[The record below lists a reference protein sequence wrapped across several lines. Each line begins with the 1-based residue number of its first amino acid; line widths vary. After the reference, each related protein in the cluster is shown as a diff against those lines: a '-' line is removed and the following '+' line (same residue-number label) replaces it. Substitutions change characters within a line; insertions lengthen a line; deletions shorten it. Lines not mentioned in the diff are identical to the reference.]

1 MNEQVNKNPKI
12 VYIYVRISR
21 DEDRKNYGSIE
32 TQIDILKDYAE
43 QQGWMI
49 TRTFIDDNIS
59 GYLAIE
65 DRPAFNELYNLVN
78 NSKEKPIVLMK
89 DLSRLSRNN
98 GIAQMILN
106 KWKVED
112 VELILVKQ
120 RGSIFNLL
128 KDDDDIVGIETWF
141 NERYVKDTS
150 RKVRDSLNNKMK
162 AGTIIQGPKYGYIK
176 GKAGEL
182 TINEEVR
189 GAVQTIFIEFD
200 LYEQG
205 YGMTAIAMKLNNE
218 YDFKNPSIVEAERFK
233 ETRGRDIQR
242 NIREYWETDM
252 ISKILRDETYIGV
265 LVTHKKE
272 VQGIHGKKVKI
283 LPKEENYRFENHHE
297 AIIEKEQFDRVQN
310 ILKQRSENTSFYKKG
325 KNYYIF
331 GGLVK
336 CGDCGASAT
345 GYMRNGKKYYE
356 CLNYSKYRKLRCTYH
371 TIDEQYILEN
381 FKLFLRIVRE
391 EYKDFLKGINL
402 EKVKRKSQN
411 NQEKLKIKLDRIK
424 QEYRQ
429 MQTQKIKEMI
439 KVKTEEER
447 NIIEETYSTMSQ
459 YKLNEIIGIT
469 ETLKNMEN
477 QTEKESVKAVKQAID
492 YFDEIIKSEIPSKE
506 VLTQILDKI
515 IIYRNNNL
523 EFRLKINFD
532 KLI

>member
-1 MNEQVNKNPKI
+1 MSKQVNKVTKA

-32 TQIDILKDYAE
+32 TQIDILKDYAK
-43 QQGWMI
+43 QQGWTI
-49 TRTFIDDNIS
+49 TKTFIDDNIS

-65 DRPAFNELYNLVN
+65 DRPAFNELYNIVN
-78 NSKEKPIVLMK
+78 DSKEKPIVLMK

-106 KWKVED
+106 KWKIEE

-150 RKVRDSLNNKMK
+150 RKVRDSLKNKMK
-162 AGTIIQGPKYGYIK
+162 SGTIIQGPKYGYIK
-176 GKAGEL
+176 EKAGKL
-182 TINEEVR
+182 IINEEVR
-189 GAVQTIFIEFD
+189 EAVQTIFN

-205 YGMTAIAMKLNNE
+205 YGMTAIAMKLNKE
-218 YDFKNPSIVEAERFK
+218 YDFKNPSVIEAERFK
-233 ETRGRDIQR
+233 KARGRDIQR

-272 VQGIHGKKVKI
+272 VQGIHGKKVKT

-297 AIIEKEQFDRVQN
+297 AIIDKEQFDRVQN
-310 ILKQRSENTSFYKKG
+310 ILKQRAESTSLYKKG
-325 KNYYIF
+325 KNYYTF
-331 GGLVK
+331 GGFVK

-345 GYMRNGKKYYE
+345 GYMRNGKKCYQ
-356 CLNYSKYRKLRCTYH
+356 CLNYSKYRKLKCTYH
-371 TIDEQYILEN
+371 TIEEQYILEN
-381 FKLFLRIVRE
+381 FKQFLKIVRV
-391 EYKDFLKGINL
+391 EYKELLKGIRIDN
-402 EKVKRKSQN
+402 VKRNSQN
-411 NQEKLKIKLDRIK
+411 NQEKLEAKLDRIK

-447 NIIEETYSTMSQ
+447 NIIEETYSKMSQ

-469 ETLKNMEN
+469 ETLKNMEDK
-477 QTEKESVKAVKQAID
+477 TEKVKTIKQSID
-492 YFDEIIKSEIPSKE
+492 YFDEIIKSETPSKE
-506 VLTQILDKI
+506 ILTQILDKI
-515 IIYRNNNL
+515 IIYRNKNL
-523 EFRLKINFD
+523 EFRLKVNFD